1 MSNASQHETT
11 FMLKLLTV
19 SNIAAALL
27 LSACFANTA
36 SVSNND
42 NDTSKDNT
50 TLQVK
55 SVSSGAPKIQ
65 AAILL
70 DVSNSMD
77 GLIDQA
83 KAQLWNMVSVMGKA
97 KCDGVTPQIEI
108 ALYEYGRPTN
118 DVNKGFVKQISPF
131 TKDLDQLSKDLFS
144 LTTNGGDE
152 YCGHVMYSSLSELG
166 WDTASA
172 NYKVIFIAGNEDFL
186 QGDIVYTKACAIAKK
201 EGVIIN
207 TIYCGNRMQG
217 IQEHWNIMGECGGGS
232 FTNINA
238 DIKVEDIPTPYDSV
252 LFSLNDKLN
261 GTYISYGSRGGEGY
275 LKLQEADN
283 SNFVANKSAALKRVS
298 VKSKKVLY
306 DNSSWDLVD
315 AYSSDSAV
323 ITKIDAKTL
332 PDSLKNKSK
341 VELQL
346 LVNKKAGERTAV
358 QKQIETVNAQRE
370 IFIANASKNNNG
382 KEPNLQ
388 TEIEKIIRSQAAK
401 YNMVIE

>member
-1 MSNASQHETT
+1 
-11 FMLKLLTV
+11 MLKLFTV
-19 SNIAAALL
+19 SNIAAVLL

-36 SVSNND
+36 PVSNND
-42 NDTSKDNT
+42 NDTGEDNT
-50 TLQVK
+50 VLQVK
-55 SVSSGAPKIQ
+55 AVSGIAPKIQ

-97 KCDGVTPQIEI
+97 KCDGIAPQIEI
-108 ALYEYGRPTN
+108 ALYEYGRPAN
-118 DVNKGFVKQISPF
+118 DANKGFVKQISPF

-186 QGDIVYTKACAIAKK
+186 QGDIHYTKACAIAKK

-232 FTNINA
+232 FTNINS

-252 LFSLNDKLN
+252 LFSLNEKLN
-261 GTYISYGSRGGEGY
+261 GTYIGYGSKGSEGFMN
-275 LKLQEADN
+275 LQEADN

-315 AYSSDSAV
+315 AYTSDSTV
-323 ITKIDAKTL
+323 IAKIDTKTL
-332 PDSLKNKSK
+332 PDSLKNKSNTQ
-341 VELQL
+341 LQL
-346 LVNKKAGERTAV
+346 LVNKKAQERSSI
-358 QKQIETVNAQRE
+358 QKEIENVNAQRE
-370 IFIANASKNNNG
+370 MFIANAAKNNNG